1 MDGSL
6 ALLPPVLVVSGIA
19 LLIAAALHD
28 LAARTIPN
36 AMPAAIACIG
46 MLLRLHD
53 GTFLHAASI
62 AVFVFSVAVILWLR
76 RWMGGG
82 DVKLLGAIALLLPPD
97 RLLPAVMVIAIAGAL
112 LALPYIVLRGAAR
125 LRPPPARIA
134 CSSACSR
141 AERHR
146 LRRGGPLPYG
156 VAIAIGTRARGSAGA
171 GA

>member
-6 ALLPPVLVVSGIA
+6 ALLPPVLIVSGIA

-28 LAARTIPN
+28 VAARTIPN

-46 MLLRLHD
+46 VLLRLHD
-53 GTFLHAASI
+53 GTFPQAASI
-62 AVFVFSVAVILWLR
+62 AALVFAVALVLWLR

-82 DVKLLGAIALLLPPD
+82 DVKLLGAVALLLPPE
-97 RLLPAVMVIAIAGAL
+97 RLLPALMVIAIAGAV

-125 LRPPPARIA
+125 IAPASRADHLMLRVF
-134 CSSACSR
+134 R

-156 VAIAIGTRARGSAGA
+156 VAIAIGTLAGLAGA
-171 GA
+171 AA